1 MFWTIVV
8 DGKVRRVS
16 FWKWLAYMNQKKLE
30 RIEKKVDFITKN
42 KKEELMQNE
51 MNCAGN
57 AADEAKERVKRELFE
72 LNEKI
77 VKLTAFLYGPN
88 ISQAVLSHEMVG
100 LMEGQLST
108 MTQYAKL
115 LQRRL
120 AIWGKSDEEL
130 MRTYQTEKIGC
141 Y

>member
-1 MFWTIVV
+1 MFWTIVI

-57 AADEAKERVKRELFE
+57 AADEAKERVQRELFD

-77 VKLTAFLYGPN
+77 IKLTAFLYGPN
-88 ISQAVLSHEMVG
+88 ISQAVLSHEMVD
-100 LMEGQLST
+100 LMESQLST
-108 MTQYAKL
+108 MTQYEKL

-130 MRTYQTEKIGC
+130 MRAHQTEKIGC